1 MVKLTDNEK
10 QILDDIKKNNKRFKF
25 QQENPKKVGAYDR
38 YENYKSATNYDQFI
52 QLGGKNEDL
61 RNDLQKGYIIIDNI
75 DDILSDSNSEQS
87 LITEIVDVE
96 ESVTEEEK
104 NDEFSEEDNEE
115 NNGNV
120 EEDHNTESILNSKKF
135 VIFSYDINKIKLYE
149 GEYFINYQYYYG
161 DYSWLCIV
169 DKITILNI
177 NKKINK
183 DLFSKTYMKN
193 TNNIIRLTKKRDVNI
208 SKEFGYNSINFNN
221 DFDIYTKYKEL
232 NIIDYLKTIDIINE
246 KYITLY
252 NINNGDNQEKR
263 MLNNIKYDNIND
275 IIDNTNIENI
285 KSNDKLISIQGD
297 CIKML
302 DNLKQKTIQ
311 TIIIDPP
318 YNIGKDTWDN
328 IDNYNEWLTDI
339 IKKLEYKLRDNGSMF
354 IFHNNMEAI
363 SELMVSIK
371 KNTKLKFV
379 QMITWNKRYEGSK
392 RKGFLDGYVS
402 KNSAHKWELM
412 AEYILFYIF
421 DNTWKYKEARIN
433 KKVCAKD
440 IQKEIPSKTGGMTG
454 WYGNIETGLNHPTR
468 ERMIPITKHLGLE
481 YDDVVPKFINQKTNH
496 CVWNYD
502 SAKKD
507 KDSGH
512 ITPKPIEL
520 LENIIKHTTD
530 ENDILLDCFAGTG
543 SLGKSCLNLNRKCV
557 LIEKDDSYN
566 NYINKKLF

>member
-1 MVKLTDNEK
+1 MNTFNSIWKKFKMNKRSIYSLYIFSTLF
-10 QILDDIKKNNKRFKF
+10 ILSLFSELISNNKPIIM
-25 QQENPKKVGAYDR
+25 NIDGNIYYP
-38 YENYKSATNYDQFI
+38 
-52 QLGGKNEDL
+52 
-61 RNDLQKGYIIIDNI
+61 YIINYTEKDFGGELETTPDYKGFYIT
-75 DDILSDSNSEQS
+75 S
-87 LITEIVDVE
+87 LLKEN
-96 ESVTEEEK
+96 K
-104 NDEFSEEDNEE
+104 NWALFP
-115 NNGNV
+115 
-120 EEDHNTESILNSKKF
+120 LNPHS
-135 VIFSYDINKIKLYE
+135 
-149 GEYFINYQYYYG
+149 
-161 DYSWLCIV
+161 
-169 DKITILNI
+169 
-177 NKKINK
+177 
-183 DLFSKTYMKN
+183 
-193 TNNIIRLTKKRDVNI
+193 
-208 SKEFGYNSINFNN
+208 YNSINFNN

-232 NIIDYLKTIDIINE
+232 NIIDYLKTINIINE

-297 CIKML
+297 CIEML